1 MKIILILGLLLGT
14 QATLLLHGQEA
25 DSNVFQRFIPIIKE
39 NELHL
44 NFGLDGIKSCL
55 FYADN
60 HTASSV
66 STSIIIE
73 YRPTTFL
80 LFQLASMEMFYFPN
94 IRDIFVRSFLS
105 HNISISQV
113 WMERKDIMLYTSV
126 AHKISARTNYADEVV
141 KNINQTDVSVYFAY
155 SLPNEA
161 STIYTNGFRVF
172 AKGGIGYYY
181 DSKKLYPNLELGF
194 SLGYAIK
201 ASIDVGSFLTNYD
214 KHQLGSALL
223 FKN

>member
-1 MKIILILGLLLGT
+1 MKIILIVGLLLGT
-14 QATLLLHGQEA
+14 QTTLLLQGQEA
-25 DSNVFQRFIPIIKE
+25 DSNVFQRFISIVKE

-55 FYADN
+55 LYADDV
-60 HTASSV
+60 TANSV

-80 LFQLASMEMFYFPN
+80 LFQIASTEMFYFPN
-94 IRDIFVRSFLS
+94 IRDISVRSFRS
-105 HNISISQV
+105 RTMSIGLV

-126 AHKISARTNYADEVV
+126 AHKISDRTNYTDKVL
-141 KNINQTDVSVYFAY
+141 KNINQTDMSVYFAY
-155 SLPNEA
+155 SIPNGA

-181 DSKKLYPNLELGF
+181 DSKKLYPNLEVGF
-194 SLGYAIK
+194 SLGYVFK
-201 ASIDVGSFLTNYD
+201 MSIDVASFLTNYD